1 MFFSMVDRYS
11 SAGASKFWASASAMP
26 IDEAIIQARSI
37 CFILRELSDF
47 HVKAAA
53 PENIEMEPATV
64 VAPLIMD

>member
-1 MFFSMVDRYS
+1 
-11 SAGASKFWASASAMP
+11 MP

-64 VAPLIMD
+64 VAPLMMD